1 MLVHVCCMQIF
12 SNFIIDSIKITLA
25 ALFRF
30 TDAFSFQL
38 LSLFLSVTYTHTH
51 SKIIVP
57 IHKVD
62 MFDQIGIFFANTV
75 SFMFW
80 FKRLIDLMP

>member
-12 SNFIIDSIKITLA
+12 SNFIIDSIKITLT

-38 LSLFLSVTYTHTH
+38 LSLFFISYVYTH
-51 SKIIVP
+51 IV
-57 IHKVD
+57 
-62 MFDQIGIFFANTV
+62 
-75 SFMFW
+75 
-80 FKRLIDLMP
+80 R